1 MTFSRWELKKA
12 QDYISLKPNLFSKSD
27 LDFVTRY
34 ALFLE
39 QTRDWEPDSQSPNVF
54 SMYKNTIMDF
64 LQFQLHE
71 LIEKETGL
79 TLLPTYNYFRIYRN
93 GAILDKHKDRHACE
107 ISATMLIGKNY
118 SSPSWELHMEGD
130 KISQEVGDVVIYRG
144 CELEHWRE
152 PWVTEPNN
160 YHVQL
165 FVHFV
170 DADGP
175 FEIFKGDEFNHVRA
189 KTQP

>member
-144 CELEHWRE
+144 CELEHCRE

-175 FEIFKGDEFNHVRA
+175 FEIFKGDEFNHVRS